1 MSLSVNGEKID
12 NTLIEEE
19 IKKLRPDYQRLFN
32 EQTPQE
38 QEKQLAEWAK
48 ENVIEN
54 ILMHQTARH
63 DKYSVD
69 QYLIEES
76 LKNIPSLNNE
86 ALQNISEEQLEE
98 IKKNIEQQ
106 LRVDKLIEE
115 ITSAVEEPNEEG
127 ALNYYN
133 KNNEEFFT
141 PEQVHAAH
149 IVKHPNPSQTDT
161 DLFIE
166 IKKQQNLLNQGM
178 SFEKVADMNSDCPG
192 NGGDLGIFR
201 RGEMV
206 QEFEDIV
213 FNMKPNEI
221 SDIFHT
227 EFGYHIAKV
236 LDKIPPQQIPFSNVK
251 DQIISH
257 LHSEAKQEAL
267 NIFIDNL
274 KEKAEISDSVD

>member
-1 MSLSVNGEKID
+1 MSLRVNGEKIND
-12 NTLIEEE
+12 SLINEE
-19 IKKLRPDYQRLFN
+19 IEKLRPDYQRVFN
-32 EQTPQE
+32 QQTAQE
-38 QEKQLAEWAK
+38 QEKQLTEWAK

-54 ILMHQTARH
+54 ILIHQTARD

-69 QYLIEES
+69 QNLIEES
-76 LKNIPSLNNE
+76 LKNIPSLKNKAE
-86 ALQNISEEQLEE
+86 QNISEEQLEE
-98 IKKNIEQQ
+98 IKKNIEHQ

-115 ITSAVEEPNEEG
+115 ISSVAEEPNEEW

-133 KNNEEFFT
+133 KNNEEFFA

-161 DLFIE
+161 DLFVE

-192 NGGDLGIFR
+192 NGGDLGIFG

-236 LDKIPPQQIPFSNVK
+236 LEKIPPKQIPFSEVK

-257 LHSEAKQEAL
+257 LHSEAKEETL

-274 KEKAEISDSVD
+274 KEKAEISDSVE

>member
-12 NTLIEEE
+12 DSLISEE
-19 IKKLRPDYQRLFN
+19 IKKLRPDYQRVFN

-48 ENVIEN
+48 ENVIEK
-54 ILMHQTARH
+54 ILMQQFVKD

-69 QYLIEES
+69 NNLIEES
-76 LKNIPSLNNE
+76 LKNIPSLKNIE
-86 ALQNISEEQLEE
+86 KQNISEEQLQE
-98 IKKNIEQQ
+98 IKKSIELQ
-106 LRVDKLIEE
+106 LRVEKLLEE
-115 ITSAVEEPNEEG
+115 VTSTVAESDEE
-127 ALNYYN
+127 AASNYYN
-133 KNNEEFFT
+133 KNSEEFYS
-141 PEQVHAAH
+141 PEQIHAAH

-161 DLFIE
+161 DLLIE

-192 NGGDLGIFR
+192 NGGDLGVFG

-206 QEFEDIV
+206 QEFEDVV

-221 SDIFHT
+221 SDVFHT

-236 LDKIPPQQIPFSNVK
+236 LDKFPPRQISFSEVK

-257 LHSEAKQEAL
+257 LHSESKQEAI
-267 NIFIDNL
+267 NIFLDGL
-274 KEKAEISDSVD
+274 KEKAEISDLVD